1 MNLGRSAANAI
12 GLLGLCTSASAEP
25 SMSYWRTFGP
35 SGDAGTTLGWGLGIV
50 SIVVTV
56 LVAALLLIG
65 ILRQRRNAGDP
76 RSLAVHT
83 DSGGMAW
90 IYTGLGLTVAV
101 LLVFA
106 VWTMFTIAAVA
117 MPAKTTMTLQVNASQ
132 WWWAVRYDS
141 PQPSQVF
148 SVANEIHIP
157 VGQPIR
163 VELSSPDVIHSFW
176 IPQLGGKM
184 DVIPGRSNV
193 TWLQA
198 DTPGVYRG
206 QCGEFCGA
214 QHAHMAML
222 VVAEAP
228 PAFAAWKAAQ
238 LRAALPPTTPEGLAG
253 QAAFVANCGAC
264 HAVRGAGAGGILGP
278 DLTHL
283 MSRRTIAAGLLPNT
297 PGNLSAW
304 IADAQSLKPGTRM
317 PSMVLPAPEL
327 TAIVAYLETLQ

>member
-1 MNLGRSAANAI
+1 MKFGLVTASSL
-12 GLLGLCTSASAEP
+12 GLLGAPASAEP

-56 LVAALLLIG
+56 LVAASLLIG
-65 ILRQRRNAGDP
+65 VLRRRRKDGDP
-76 RSLAVHT
+76 RSLAVRT

-101 LLVFA
+101 LIVFA

-117 MPAKTTMTLQVNASQ
+117 MPAKTTMTLQVTASQ
-132 WWWAVRYDS
+132 WWWSVRYDS
-141 PQPSQVF
+141 PQPSQIF

-184 DVIPGRSNV
+184 DVIPGQANV

-198 DTPGVYRG
+198 DKPGVYRG

-222 VVAEAP
+222 VVADAP
-228 PAFAAWKAAQ
+228 QAFAAWKADQ
-238 LRAALPPTTPEGLAG
+238 LRAAVPPTTPEGQSG
-253 QAAFVANCGAC
+253 RSAFVAHCAAC
-264 HAVRGAGAGGILGP
+264 HAVRGADAGGILGP

-304 IADAQSLKPGTRM
+304 IADAQALKPGTRM